1 MYYDNNPDELY
12 NDGGAFKLTFRDSS
26 GLVVTVIADNYFGY
40 CKKEVKTQVS
50 FSANLSGLSEEEH
63 AGGAVVFPSYDLG
76 EEFNPLEILPKTP
89 HTFGDTISSLGISK
103 DDVPEGVYCD
113 PLFPSVFYL
122 PENATFSLRDQ
133 KISWSYN
140 DDPKTLAL
148 IPENSYVLPSG
159 YKVEMK
165 KTENDGPWKLVG
177 TVGEGFLCHKPC
189 TVSGGG
195 KSEISK
201 ASHRCDR
208 LWSCFHC

>member
-1 MYYDNNPDELY
+1 M
-12 NDGGAFKLTFRDSS
+12 
-26 GLVVTVIADNYFGY
+26 V
-40 CKKEVKTQVS
+40 
-50 FSANLSGLSEEEH
+50 
-63 AGGAVVFPSYDLG
+63 
-76 EEFNPLEILPKTP
+76 LE
-89 HTFGDTISSLGISK
+89 

-133 KISWSYN
+133 KISWSNN

-195 KSEISK
+195 KSVISK
-201 ASHRCDR
+201 PLTDAIVCGPVFIADWEGDMKLAREVINKDYSDRFRDPKKSNIRNRTVLDETVTRSVIKLLTPSQSLYTEEFNTWLESSHRGQGLVSSLKEDIR
-208 LWSCFHC
+208 RMG